1 MSNEELSVD
10 KVIELIL
17 KSDEA
22 AASVVPPAKPRSGEV
37 YLFSAAENVK
47 AKGS

>member
-1 MSNEELSVD
+1 MSNEELFVD

>member
-1 MSNEELSVD
+1 MTNEEISVD

-22 AASVVPPAKPRSGEV
+22 AAIVVPPAKPQIGEV
-37 YLFSAAENVK
+37 YLFSAVENVK